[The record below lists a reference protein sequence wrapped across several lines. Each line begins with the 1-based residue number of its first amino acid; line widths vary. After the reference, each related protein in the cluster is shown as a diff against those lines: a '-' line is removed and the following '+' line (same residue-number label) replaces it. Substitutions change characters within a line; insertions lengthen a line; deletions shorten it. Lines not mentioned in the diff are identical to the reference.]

1 MDIKDIA
8 GSDIKQLLE
17 YIEEQSSKDNAD
29 LYRYEFTHIVVTAA
43 NHPSLSVEEYKKL
56 LATSSGSGRRWTYR
70 RISFVD
76 KIYDYVSMGIL
87 PMVQHKRKD
96 LPPEYTSFISMLR
109 ERLARTDLSSRTIE
123 NYVDAVWSFC
133 AYMAAQNVL
142 SFKNITEQLVVAYF
156 NGADGKA
163 RGCTISRRIR
173 NAIRKCLDLWENG
186 IGDRVIAMLPDYPS
200 GITIYPGLS
209 KEESAAVEKVLICDG
224 NSVSYRSKAICSLA
238 FYAGL
243 RESDISGLTCDNV
256 NFKKKVIHVKQQKT
270 GMEVIIP
277 LDVICSNLIVKYVR
291 LERPPSQSPCIFI
304 SKKAR
309 DRLSRQDMYEA
320 SLDVLSAAGVHANKG
335 ERKGLHLFRHHM
347 ATSLIETGAN
357 PAVVSAMLGHRDPS
371 SALRYL
377 NSDLELLKR
386 CSLSISEFA

>member
-1 MDIKDIA
+1 M
-8 GSDIKQLLE
+8 
-17 YIEEQSSKDNAD
+17 
-29 LYRYEFTHIVVTAA
+29 
-43 NHPSLSVEEYKKL
+43 
-56 LATSSGSGRRWTYR
+56 
-70 RISFVD
+70 
-76 KIYDYVSMGIL
+76 
-87 PMVQHKRKD
+87 
-96 LPPEYTSFISMLR
+96 
-109 ERLARTDLSSRTIE
+109 
-123 NYVDAVWSFC
+123 
-133 AYMAAQNVL
+133 
-142 SFKNITEQLVVAYF
+142 
-156 NGADGKA
+156 
-163 RGCTISRRIR
+163 
-173 NAIRKCLDLWENG
+173 
-186 IGDRVIAMLPDYPS
+186 
-200 GITIYPGLS
+200 
-209 KEESAAVEKVLICDG
+209 
-224 NSVSYRSKAICSLA
+224 
-238 FYAGL
+238 
-243 RESDISGLTCDNV
+243 